1 LFLLQKNAEKYS
13 HFAENQRKWFK
24 NLKNIENSL
33 IIYYNDSTKV
43 SKFMKGEIQM
53 NKFCKILAVIMAV
66 LMLATMATACKNS
79 DGGDELDDVL
89 DGGGTSIKD
98 DGGDDDDSA
107 GDEGKGD
114 ADDPVDGDTD
124 DKKDD
129 GKNDSSDKKD
139 EGNKKDDKNDGKQ
152 DAPSSQDQVIQNYDE
167 TKKYD
172 AQNNP
177 LIAETKKLNY
187 STAVSFDVDTTGFV
201 KNNIKLK
208 DLKGKTLTLITAI
221 MYNTFQYK
229 NEKGEYLGEWLW
241 WESLKDEY
249 GLNIKYIK
257 SRFDKSVQQSL
268 TYMNAGKALDIIP
281 THVAGFPKF
290 LNLSQP
296 LDPYINIQNLGNS
309 PGVDKMTLDETKWGG
324 TYRCIGPIGAANV
337 LWYNQTMV
345 EQFGLKDPHKTWQ
358 EGNWNWNTFESF
370 LKSVPAT
377 TPDGKELKAYGQC
390 AADIP
395 YSWALTNG
403 VYHIQI
409 DTKSSTPNLIN
420 NWLDSKTLAA
430 WEFISGTL
438 KSIKFGGDL
447 GGVYSGTN
455 MMADTVNLMNV
466 WDQFGYTKGKT
477 FNWVPFPKATT
488 STGRDIAFNYG
499 YTMMLP
505 KKMKN
510 QSNAPYAVKFMEL
523 WACRF
528 TEAIFD
534 YFEMTECL
542 HFNYAQKREYFEFV
556 VKNTYFGVQMNEWD
570 MVTGDNA
577 AQKNNW
583 LKSFSNAQFNITTET
598 NAMKNVVEQALKD
611 ALAYGN

>member
-1 LFLLQKNAEKYS
+1 
-13 HFAENQRKWFK
+13 
-24 NLKNIENSL
+24 
-33 IIYYNDSTKV
+33 
-43 SKFMKGEIQM
+43 MKGEIQM

-66 LMLATMATACKNS
+66 LMLVTMATACKNT
-79 DGGDELDDVL
+79 DGGDELDDIL
-89 DGGGTSIKD
+89 DSGPSVKGD
-98 DGGDDDDSA
+98 DGGANDDPSEDDPK
-107 GDEGKGD
+107 DD
-114 ADDPVDGDTD
+114 TDDPVDGKDPD
-124 DKKDD
+124 NEKNNGKDD
-129 GKNDSSDKKD
+129 PSDKNG
-139 EGNKKDDKNDGKQ
+139 EDDKNENGGKDNQ
-152 DAPSSQDQVIQNYDE
+152 KVPESIDKIKDEYDE

-177 LIAETKKLNY
+177 LVAEQKAINY
-187 STAVSFDVDTTGFV
+187 GTEVSFPIDTTGFV

-229 NEKGEYLGEWLW
+229 NEKGEYVGEWLW

-268 TYMNAGKALDIIP
+268 TYMNAGKALDVIP
-281 THVAGFPKF
+281 THVGGFPKF

-324 TYRCIGPIGAANV
+324 TYRCISPIGAVNV

-358 EGNWNWNTFESF
+358 EGNWNWNAFESF

-377 TPDGKELKAYGQC
+377 TPDGKALNAYGQC
-390 AADIP
+390 GADIP
-395 YSWALTNG
+395 YSWGLTNG
-403 VYHIQI
+403 VYHIHYAWGLTNSVYHIQI

-420 NWLDSKTLAA
+420 NWLDPKTIAA

-438 KSIKFGGDL
+438 KSIKYGGGL
-447 GGVYSGTN
+447 SEVYNGTN
-455 MMADTVNLMNV
+455 MMSDTVNLMNK
-466 WDQFGYTKGKT
+466 WDDIEYTKGKT

-488 STGRDIAFNYG
+488 ATGRDVAFNYG

-534 YFEMTECL
+534 YFATTKCIA
-542 HFNYAQKREYFEFV
+542 FDYAARKEYFEFV
-556 VKNTYFGVQMNEWD
+556 VKNTYFGIQMNEWD

-577 AQKNNW
+577 TQKNNW
-583 LKSFSNAQFNITTET
+583 IKSMHNAQFNITTET
-598 NAMKNVVEQALKD
+598 NAMKNVVEQAIKD
-611 ALAYGN
+611 CLAYGA